1 MDADES
7 SWDSDAQVAA
17 LLGLL
22 RASDEAAAAA
32 AAAGGAAAVAPRLL
46 EDRRLLRRFLR
57 ARRGDVE
64 AAAAMLRAHSA
75 WRAEKCG
82 GWWPE
87 ANVPV
92 AKVRAQLASG
102 KAYCHGADRKGR
114 PAAWVRVR
122 LHDAKAPREEV
133 FLMTMFLIDE
143 AMARCEASGCEQ
155 ASVVLDFEGFGMSNY
170 DIEAASH
177 LMGLLSSNYPE
188 RLGTLIFVRESL
200 LFWMAWKVVSLFVDA
215 RTARKIS
222 FLGSDFRGALQR
234 EFDDAAVPAWLGGTS
249 DYVYDAAHVDAPTGP
264 NPCE

>member
-1 MDADES
+1 MDADEA
-7 SWDSDAQVAA
+7 SWDSEAQVAA

-22 RASDEAAAAA
+22 RASGEAASS
-32 AAAGGAAAVAPRLL
+32 AAAGGGAAVAPRLL

-92 AKVRAQLASG
+92 ARVRAQLASG

-133 FLMTMFLIDE
+133 FLMTTFLIDE
-143 AMARCEASGCEQ
+143 AVARCEVSGCEQ
-155 ASVVLDFEGFGMSNY
+155 ASVVIDFEGFGMANH

-177 LMGLLSSNYPE
+177 LMSLLSSNFPE
-188 RLGTLIFVRESL
+188 RLGALIFVRESL

-222 FLGSDFRGALQR
+222 FLGSDFRGALLR
-234 EFDDAAVPAWLGGTS
+234 EFDDAAVPAWLGGAS
-249 DYVYDAAHVDAPTGP
+249 DYVYDAAHVDAPAGP